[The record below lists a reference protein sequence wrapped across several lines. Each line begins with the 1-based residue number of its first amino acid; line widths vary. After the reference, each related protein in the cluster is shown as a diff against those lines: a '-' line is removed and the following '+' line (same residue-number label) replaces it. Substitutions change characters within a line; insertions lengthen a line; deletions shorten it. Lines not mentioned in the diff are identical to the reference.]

1 MHAHGMRPPVIH
13 IVPYLWS
20 GAGGVLTRLCEA
32 QVQHGP
38 VTIVTTGAQGERPDW
53 PAYRARLRRAGVI
66 HHTIDFYHREDG
78 QFWPRVSKLADLLR
92 RLQPAVIHAH
102 AGVPACAAA
111 IARAMDDHGARLIGQ
126 MYSWGPNRP
135 EWMDEQDAWGFAQT
149 DRVVVS
155 AHGYADLLVR
165 RGVPARKLRYL
176 PWGLPLETL
185 PFRGG
190 PRDAASAPVIGFTGR
205 IEPRKGQLDL
215 IEAFARLRRTVPA
228 ARLELVG
235 PVADDEYAARVG
247 LAIEKRRLVG
257 AVTLTGEVR
266 DVRPYLRRWDLF
278 VSLSSDEGQGMAV
291 LEAMATGVPV
301 AARSVAGISDFLVV
315 GKTGFGISGKAPAA
329 AASAM
334 QSVLSNPARSSAV
347 VRNARRL
354 VERKY
359 SWAKTVAAFERLYWN

>member
-1 MHAHGMRPPVIH
+1 MRPPVIH

-38 VTIVTTGAQGERPDW
+38 VTIVTTGARGERPDW
-53 PAYRARLRRAGVI
+53 SAYRARLRRAGVT

-78 QFWPRVSKLADLLR
+78 QFWPRVSRLAGLIHR
-92 RLQPAVIHAH
+92 IRPAVIHAH

-111 IARAMDDHGARLIGQ
+111 IARAMGGHTARLIGQ

-155 AHGYADLLVR
+155 AHAYADLLVR
-165 RGVPARKLRYL
+165 RGVPSRKLLYL

-185 PFRGG
+185 PFRAR
-190 PRDAASAPVIGFTGR
+190 PTAAEVRAPVIGFAGR

-215 IEAFARLRRTVPA
+215 VEAFARVRKALPD

-235 PVADDEYAARVG
+235 PSADDGYADRVRA
-247 LAIEKRRLVG
+247 AITKHRLESV
-257 AVTLTGEVR
+257 VQLTGEVR

-291 LEAMATGVPV
+291 LEAMAIGVPV
-301 AARSVAGISDFLVV
+301 AARSVAGISDFLVD
-315 GKTGFGISGKAPAA
+315 GRTGFAITGRTPAA
-329 AASAM
+329 AASTIVNA
-334 QSVLSNPARSSAV
+334 LSNATRTRV
-347 VRNARRL
+347 VVGNARRL

-359 SWAKTVAAFERLYWN
+359 SWAKTVEAFDRLYWK